1 VKSFFNTTI
10 NWLFRKSWITLL
22 LGLTIPFAFIKTSN
36 GWILFFSLLYYF
48 PAAIIHYK
56 GKRWVGYIASL
67 LSLMVTVLLTF
78 VVGFAMTYFP
88 DPSDVHEDY
97 ASVYENRE
105 KIESITGISIP
116 DFTVDSSKITYM
128 SQFDFEFTS
137 EAVLRFKTLPD
148 EKTFRY
154 LDSLCELYTEPTVD
168 TTVTGPP
175 QPEPVNTFWS
185 KEKDAYH
192 FSLYGN
198 TEDKKLHSEDAFF
211 SMTINRNSRIAKVR
225 YGNY

>member
-22 LGLTIPFAFIKTSN
+22 LGLTIPFVFIKTSN

-48 PAAIIHYK
+48 PAAIIHYN
-56 GKRWVGYIASL
+56 GKRWVGYIASI

-78 VVGFAMTYFP
+78 VLSFAMTYFP
-88 DPSDVHEDY
+88 DPSDVHDDY

-105 KIESITGISIP
+105 RIESITGIIIP
-116 DFTVDSSKITYM
+116 DFTVDSSTITNM
-128 SQFDFEFTS
+128 RQFDFEFS
-137 EAVLRFKTLPD
+137 AEAALRFKTLPD

-175 QPEPVNTFWS
+175 QPDPINTFWS

-192 FSLYGN
+192 FS
-198 TEDKKLHSEDAFF
+198 
-211 SMTINRNSRIAKVR
+211 
-225 YGNY
+225 

>member
-1 VKSFFNTTI
+1 MKPFINTII

-22 LGLTIPFAFIKTSN
+22 LGLTIPFVFIKTSN

-56 GKRWVGYIASL
+56 GKRWFGYIASI

-78 VVGFAMTYFP
+78 VLGFAMAYFP
-88 DPSDVHEDY
+88 DPSDVHDDY

-105 KIESITGISIP
+105 RIESITGISIP

-175 QPEPVNTFWS
+175 EPDPINTFWS

-211 SMTINRNSRIAKVR
+211 SMTITRNSRIAKLR